1 LAKVKGWGC
10 DDQVEEANRVRLCQ
24 AQLLESL
31 RHASVSANI
40 SLPLFSIVGF
50 HRETAA
56 IFAAVSLIPRPDE
69 DFCLAL
75 DSEAGNA
82 TFGRDDREAT
92 AFNDTLDCYRTSS
105 L

>member
-1 LAKVKGWGC
+1 
-10 DDQVEEANRVRLCQ
+10 
-24 AQLLESL
+24 LLESL

-40 SLPLFSIVGF
+40 SFLSIVAGL
-50 HRETAA
+50 HRETTT
-56 IFAAVSLIPRPDE
+56 IFAAISLIPRPDE
-69 DFCLAL
+69 DFRFAL
-75 DSEAGNA
+75 DGEAWDA